1 MESHS
6 NQDWSQFMPHIYQH
20 FQPHIINEQYLYHF
34 GFSSQGDLSEF
45 KNKNNNYLNLHTVN
59 HIEDRVRI
67 YLSTTGL
74 KDLKLN
80 NPVDA
85 DTFKAICDEVNLT
98 FLPENKDKFKIEE
111 LVELWLEIKNVS
123 TVHIKVFEFNTLT
136 YYRKT
141 MQPFNTSIDLD
152 GLESTIVRQFEYN
165 APANCKRKE

>member
-1 MESHS
+1 M
-6 NQDWSQFMPHIYQH
+6 
-20 FQPHIINEQYLYHF
+20 
-34 GFSSQGDLSEF
+34 
-45 KNKNNNYLNLHTVN
+45 
-59 HIEDRVRI
+59 
-67 YLSTTGL
+67 STTGL
-74 KDLKLN
+74 KNLKLN
-80 NPVDA
+80 TPVDA
-85 DTFKAICDEVNLT
+85 DSFKTICDEVNLT

-165 APANCKRKE
+165 APANCKRQE